1 MKLHLSID
9 DVIYSLMNLCSQ
21 APDSVFDIPFWH
33 LLRDLNEK
41 YGAIFTIY
49 AFENYAES
57 FHVNCIP
64 KQYWTEFADCKF
76 IRFGFHGVFRSEKNY
91 LFERQCTDFYSCFPE
106 TLIADTIRLHRYEAD
121 FSMIG
126 ILRRYGVSTILC
138 REDESRKINDF
149 PPSYMFTEN
158 EEKRIGTVP
167 VKINGISFV
176 KTSLRI
182 ELHEKNQLLQEL
194 NDIISKSSDDAIIA
208 VFTHEKF
215 VSEYSDSIEAVCR
228 LVNNCSDIDFTF

>member
-1 MKLHLSID
+1 MKLHLSVD
-9 DVIYSLMNLCSQ
+9 DVICSLMDLCSQ
-21 APDSVFDIPFWH
+21 APNSVFDIPFWC

-41 YGAIFTIY
+41 YGAVFTIY

-64 KQYWTEFADCKF
+64 KQYWAEFADCKF
-76 IRFGFHGVFRSEKNY
+76 IRFGFHGVFRREKNDF
-91 LFERQCTDFYSCFPE
+91 FERQCIGFYSCFPE
-106 TLIADTIRLHRYEAD
+106 ALRADTIRLHRYEAD
-121 FSMIG
+121 PSMIG
-126 ILRRYGVSTILC
+126 ILRRYGVSAILC

-194 NDIISKSSDDAIIA
+194 NELISKSSDDAIIA

-215 VSEYSDSIEAVCR
+215 VSEYSDSIDAVCR
-228 LVNNCSDIDFTF
+228 LVNKHSNIDFTF